1 MKRLALAS
9 GIVLLGATVL
19 AGTINQQMDSS
30 SGAFVQTIYDTR
42 SGDLELGQY
51 ALLEDGKTYVVHTI
65 ASSTPYYGPLT
76 DDISLIGL
84 TEVSIK
90 EHREYGVF
98 LDKDGKSYET
108 KIDKEDGDAIRR
120 GEKVHKPGRSIFGV
134 PKANAAIAY
143 VSSKTFA
150 GKNSIT
156 SSTTVLTIGASD
168 SAVVYGGFNNTNTL
182 NSMSLSCT
190 SGTVYKANAGVVES
204 GAGNAHLWTI
214 AGATP
219 GSITCTVTSSSTAFF
234 LVQTSHYSGTDT
246 TPIDAQNTST
256 CTSTTSCSSSVTT
269 ISNNAWPVAFSANSA
284 GTPGVGAG
292 TTLRVS
298 DANGIG
304 LADSNAAI
312 TPAGSTAL
320 IFTRGVAAAFAVNIL
335 ALKPVADAVA
345 PSDEGI
351 IFFE

>member
-51 ALLEDGKTYVVHTI
+51 ALLEDGKTRVVHTI
-65 ASSTPYYGPLT
+65 ASSTEYYGPLT
-76 DDISLIGL
+76 EDIPLDGL
-84 TEVSIK
+84 TEVFIK

-98 LDKDGKSYET
+98 LDKDGKSYES
-108 KIDKEDGDAIRR
+108 KINKKDGDAIRR
-120 GEKVHKPGRSIFGV
+120 GEKVHKLGRSFLGV

-156 SSTTVLTIGASD
+156 SSTTALTVGASD

-246 TPIDAQNTST
+246 SPIDAQNTST
-256 CTSTTSCSSSVTT
+256 CASTTSCSSSVTT

-320 IFTRGVAAAFAVNIL
+320 IFTRGVAAGFAVNIL